1 MLEVLLAI
9 AATQADDNAITKYCM
24 SKFEHWTDRAACGQ
38 QLRQIERELEVE
50 ALRKFLKE
58 NPHYRYPGMALPNGK
73 IKPLDVCWGSDKT
86 YYIGSD
92 EKKKGRC

>member
-1 MLEVLLAI
+1 MIELLLAMVEEQNPI
-9 AATQADDNAITKYCM
+9 HKYCM
-24 SKFEHWTDRAACGQ
+24 SKHEHWTGRAACVQ
-38 QLRQIERELEVE
+38 ELRHAQRKLEVE
-50 ALRKFLKE
+50 RLRQFLKE
-58 NPHYRYPGMALPNGK
+58 NPHYKYPGMALPNGK